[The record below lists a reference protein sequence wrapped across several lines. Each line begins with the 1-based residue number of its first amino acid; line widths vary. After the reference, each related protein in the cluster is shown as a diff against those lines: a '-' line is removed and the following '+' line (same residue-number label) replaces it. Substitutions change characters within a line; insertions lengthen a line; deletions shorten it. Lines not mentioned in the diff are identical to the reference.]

1 MNEPPPKAPRPG
13 SLGGNPAG
21 THGRGCSLPA
31 RPPAAG
37 LQREELGARVHGSQ
51 GPPAAAGAAPQH
63 HHGGAAGPPGG
74 AAPTEAAPRPAADPS
89 ASHGALHLLP
99 PLSSLLAAGFPLPAV
114 TEGRLRP
121 LFFSFFGSIFEIFP
135 GGGLDLGASAPFE
148 PFGGREAA
156 RAAPSGGRRLL
167 TGSAPALRRLPQEPG
182 PVPQHGKSAAG
193 AWRSW
198 MRTGTGRRCLPE
210 PPAPT
215 PAATGKGGA

>member
-89 ASHGALHLLP
+89 ASHGALHPPPPPFLPSSARLPLPALTEGRPSPALLNFFFFFEVFFKSLP
-99 PLSSLLAAGFPLPAV
+99 AEGYRRQAQHRLSLLAGGKRRVPPPQAGAASSRAP
-114 TEGRLRP
+114 RP
-121 LFFSFFGSIFEIFP
+121 
-135 GGGLDLGASAPFE
+135 
-148 PFGGREAA
+148 
-156 RAAPSGGRRLL
+156 PSGG
-167 TGSAPALRRLPQEPG
+167 SLR
-182 PVPQHGKSAAG
+182 S
-193 AWRSW
+193 
-198 MRTGTGRRCLPE
+198 
-210 PPAPT
+210 PAPF
-215 PAATGKGGA
+215 PSTGNLPPEHGGAG